1 MVDAPQ
7 AKAVVYARQSSGK
20 AKSIDDQIDECT
32 DDAEEQGWTVASIH
46 QDGVSASR
54 FADKARD
61 AWPRVLA
68 DIEARAFDVL
78 ILWESSR
85 GDRDAEQW
93 LGLLRRCRDQQ
104 VFIRITSHGRT
115 YDLSNAHDFKALA
128 SDGIDSHFESEKL
141 SLRTRRGVASAAKK
155 GRPPMGTAPYG
166 YRRVYNKDT
175 GKLEGQEPDPK
186 TAPIVKEIFD
196 RVARSEPLSE
206 IQRDL
211 NERRVPAPRGGQWR
225 RLRIRELVTNPAFIG
240 RRKHGGE
247 TYPADWA
254 PLVDEATFYAADR
267 VLNEPARMKTARP
280 GRQVHLLSYLAR
292 CSTCGKY
299 ITARSTYYRCPQG
312 HLNIRHAAAD
322 DFIRDMVLG
331 RLAVPGIHAKL
342 RQAGEDADREVVAA
356 RGQAAKLRAELDSW
370 RLSAAR
376 NQTSP
381 ESLAVIEA
389 DLVARIREA
398 DRHADRAAIPPALR
412 QFVGPDVDVRARW
425 DAAPLPARRSLIE
438 FLAEIIVRPAGQN
451 AFIPI
456 HERFRDSR
464 WAGDRATWGEL
475 ADRVAA
481 GGNSQAVEGESAC

>member
-68 DIEARAFDVL
+68 DIEAHAFDVL
-78 ILWESSR
+78 VLWESSR

-175 GKLEGQEPDPK
+175 GKLEGQEPDPA

-196 RVARSEPLSE
+196 KVARSVPLSE
-206 IQRDL
+206 IQREL
-211 NERRVPAPRGGQWR
+211 NERGVPAPRGGQWR
-225 RLRIRELVTNPAFIG
+225 RLRLREITLNPAYVAK
-240 RRKHGGE
+240 RKHRAE
-247 TYPADWA
+247 TYPAEWE
-254 PLVDEATFYAADR
+254 PLVDEVTFYAAQR
-267 VLNEPARMKTARP
+267 VINDSARMKTARP
-280 GRQVHLLSYLAR
+280 GRQVHLLSYLGKCTVCDGFLAGKAPDYY
-292 CSTCGKY
+292 TCP
-299 ITARSTYYRCPQG
+299 RG
-312 HLNIRHAAAD
+312 HLGIRRSATDAYV
-322 DFIRDMVLG
+322 RDAVLG
-331 RLAVPGIHAKL
+331 QLAKPDLYNTL

-356 RGQAAKLRAELDSW
+356 RGEAEKLRAELDDW
-370 RLSAAR
+370 RLRAAR
-376 NQTSP
+376 RQISP
-381 ESLAVIEA
+381 ESLVVIEA
-389 DLVARIREA
+389 DLVARIKEA
-398 DRHADRAAIPPALR
+398 DRRADRAAIPPALR

-425 DAAPLPARRSLIE
+425 DAAPLAARRALIQ
-438 FLAEIIVRPAGQN
+438 FLAEIRVRPAGQS
-451 AFIPI
+451 AFIPV
-456 HERFRDSR
+456 HERLRDSR
-464 WAGDRATWGEL
+464 WRGDDLTWGQLLDQEQ
-475 ADRVAA
+475 V
-481 GGNSQAVEGESAC
+481 GGRPQLVDGGSG